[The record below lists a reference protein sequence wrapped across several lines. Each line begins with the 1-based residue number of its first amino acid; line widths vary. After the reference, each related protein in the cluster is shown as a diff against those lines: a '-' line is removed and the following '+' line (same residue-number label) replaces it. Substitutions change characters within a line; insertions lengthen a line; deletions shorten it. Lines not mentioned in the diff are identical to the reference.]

1 MAELTNRERL
11 QPSLLDRLIDDDPT
25 NPRESRDSR
34 VLSVERLRLCVLR
47 DLKWLLNC
55 ESLASAVDLD
65 DYPQL
70 AKSVLNFG
78 RPALSGKS
86 SSSVTL
92 DQIRDQFR
100 QAILNFEPRIL
111 PDTLRIIPF
120 TSDEG
125 GSPHLLSFR
134 IEGQLWAQPLPLNL
148 FLRTELDL
156 ETGNIGVYEE

>member
-11 QPSLLDRLIDDDPT
+11 QPSLLDRLADDDPK
-25 NPRESRDSR
+25 NPRESRESR
-34 VLSVERLRLCVLR
+34 VLSVERLRMCVLR
-47 DLKWLLNC
+47 DLKWLLNS
-55 ESLASAVDLD
+55 ENMNSSFDLEE
-65 DYPQL
+65 YPEV

-92 DQIRDQFR
+92 NEIRDQFR
-100 QAILNFEPRIL
+100 QAILTFEPRIL
-111 PDTLRIIPF
+111 PETLRITPY
-120 TSDEG
+120 DNEAQ
-125 GSPHLLSFR
+125 PHQLSFR

-156 ETGNIGVYEE
+156 ETGNLGLYEE

>member
-11 QPSLLDRLIDDDPT
+11 QPSLLDRLADDDPK
-25 NPRESRDSR
+25 NPRESRESR
-34 VLSVERLRLCVLR
+34 VLSVERLRMCVLR
-47 DLKWLLNC
+47 DLKWLLNS
-55 ESLASAVDLD
+55 ENMASSFDLEE
-65 DYPQL
+65 YPEV

-92 DQIRDQFR
+92 NEIRDQFR
-100 QAILNFEPRIL
+100 QAIMTFEPRIL
-111 PDTLRIIPF
+111 PETLRIIPY
-120 TSDEG
+120 DNEAQ
-125 GSPHLLSFR
+125 PHRLSFR

-156 ETGNIGVYEE
+156 ETGNLGLYEE

>member
-11 QPSLLDRLIDDDPT
+11 QPSLLDRLADDDPK
-25 NPRESRDSR
+25 NPRESRESR
-34 VLSVERLRLCVLR
+34 VLSVERLRMCVLR
-47 DLKWLLNC
+47 DLKWLLNS
-55 ESLASAVDLD
+55 ENMNSSFDLEE
-65 DYPQL
+65 YPEV

-92 DQIRDQFR
+92 NEIRDQFR
-100 QAILNFEPRIL
+100 QAIMTFEPRIL
-111 PDTLRIIPF
+111 PETLRIIPY
-120 TSDEG
+120 DNEAQ
-125 GSPHLLSFR
+125 PHRLSFR

-156 ETGNIGVYEE
+156 ETGNLGLYEE

>member
-11 QPSLLDRLIDDDPT
+11 QPSLLDRLADDDPK
-25 NPRESRDSR
+25 NPRESRESR
-34 VLSVERLRLCVLR
+34 VLSVERLRMCVLR
-47 DLKWLLNC
+47 DLKWLLNS
-55 ESLASAVDLD
+55 ENMASSFDLEE
-65 DYPQL
+65 YPEV

-92 DQIRDQFR
+92 NEIRDQFR
-100 QAILNFEPRIL
+100 QAILTFEPRIL
-111 PDTLRIIPF
+111 PETLRITPF
-120 TSDEG
+120 TSDDG
-125 GSPHLLSFR
+125 GSPHQLSFR

-156 ETGNIGVYEE
+156 ETGNLGLYEE

>member
-11 QPSLLDRLIDDDPT
+11 QPSLLDRLIDDNPT

-55 ESLASAVDLD
+55 ENLASAVDLD

-125 GSPHLLSFR
+125 GSPHQLSFR

>member
-11 QPSLLDRLIDDDPT
+11 QPSLLDRLADDDPK
-25 NPRESRDSR
+25 NPRESRESR
-34 VLSVERLRLCVLR
+34 VLSVERLRMCVLR
-47 DLKWLLNC
+47 DLKWLLNS
-55 ESLASAVDLD
+55 ENMNSSFDLE
-65 DYPQL
+65 DYPEV

-92 DQIRDQFR
+92 NEIRDQFR
-100 QAILNFEPRIL
+100 QAIMTFEPRIL
-111 PDTLRIIPF
+111 PETLRIIPY
-120 TSDEG
+120 DNEAQ
-125 GSPHLLSFR
+125 PHRLSFR

-156 ETGNIGVYEE
+156 ETGNLGLYEE